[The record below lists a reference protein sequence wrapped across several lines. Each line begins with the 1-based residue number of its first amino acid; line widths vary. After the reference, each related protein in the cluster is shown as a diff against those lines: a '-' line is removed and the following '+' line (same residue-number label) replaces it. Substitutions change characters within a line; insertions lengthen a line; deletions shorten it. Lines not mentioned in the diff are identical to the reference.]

1 VAETCVVV
9 VPGVST
15 HARTHASK
23 HPSHGHNSTESVWIE
38 GKKMSYLMQSLTKKE
53 EVDELIRNT
62 IDKVLVLRIG
72 RASDPVCMQLDEILA
87 KSVRDVSKF
96 ASIGLVDVDAAEIQ
110 VYVGYFDITLIP
122 ATIFFFNAHHMKM
135 DSGTPDHTKWIG
147 AFHSKQDFIDV
158 VEVVYRGAM
167 KGKMIVT
174 CPLPPERIPKFQLLY
189 KDI

>member
-1 VAETCVVV
+1 
-9 VPGVST
+9 
-15 HARTHASK
+15 
-23 HPSHGHNSTESVWIE
+23 
-38 GKKMSYLMQSLTKKE
+38 MSYLMQSLTKKE

-158 VEVVYRGAM
+158 VEVVYRAAM